1 MYSNI
6 QKNVKGVSEFMKV
19 ISHEKRLLILCL
31 LIDWE
36 KNINEL
42 QKLLDISQSLVSQF
56 TTKMKN
62 MWYIQSEKRWKEVFY
77 SIADK
82 KVWEVIKALKKI
94 YC

>member
-1 MYSNI
+1 MYTDL
-6 QKNVKGVSEFMKV
+6 QKKSKEVSDFMKI

-42 QKLLDISQSLVSQF
+42 QNILNISQSLVSQF
-56 TTKMKN
+56 TTKMKDL
-62 MWYIQSEKRWKEVFY
+62 WYIQSEKRWKEVFY
-77 SIADK
+77 SLRDTK
-82 KVWEVIKALKKI
+82 TRDFMKSLKNI

>member
-1 MYSNI
+1 MYTDI
-6 QKNVKGVSEFMKV
+6 ETQAKEVSEFMKI

-42 QKLLDISQSLVSQF
+42 QKILNISQSLVSQF

-62 MWYIQSEKRWKEVFY
+62 LWYIQSEKRWKEVFY
-77 SIADK
+77 SLWDK
-82 KVWEVIKALKKI
+82 KTREFMKALKNI